1 MAEAGEQNFPSM
13 QFIAP
18 SGVGIVGPSDQIN
31 SPVAATTGA
40 VVQQSQQMLSGSD
53 KNTPPGPPIFKWN
66 KYDLCWNA
74 YWGTGGYYD
83 GTVLK
88 KLRIELDDDYLI
100 RRSLTFYRN
109 FFKQIIDSTY
119 KPVFSVGSTR
129 ETKVND
135 VVDKE
140 GTLAPFW
147 NGFMENADN
156 RHRSIGQFTK
166 RVVKNSRILGVC
178 YVVVDNFPD
187 IPKDMLAQD
196 ALKDRKYPYVY
207 IRLPQQVEEKFVVL
221 DDFCKIQEI
230 IFKEAPEKVMNP
242 DTHVVE
248 MEKRWRKWTTMLS
261 VRLKK
266 DKDGN
271 FVEIPGSKREHN
283 LNEVPVI
290 PVMSSEVEDD
300 TVLPHPTF
308 YDLCRCN
315 WAVFNW
321 DSYEAQTIIATM
333 YPTLTLPRPS
343 GTEISNLQSMSRQ
356 QALLVPPAENGT
368 SPAQPGYLDYPTN
381 CFEAVSNYIQV
392 LIDDLFRMA
401 GQLGVSAKATA
412 GAKGQSGVSKTYDFF
427 AQEHVL
433 KESSKM
439 AKTCEQEIAR
449 MFKLYVIGEVFDY
462 EARYEEDFEPAETP
476 DEDVKL
482 YGDYIGLNP
491 GPKAKALA
499 MKQLAHSIFDDADE
513 DDLSE
518 VIEEIDDTLK
528 DDLKNKQ
535 DIPEETPEEQAAREA
550 DLAKAAALAAA
561 GIQTTVEGQ
570 GGEPAAPPP
579 KKAVKK
585 GAPKRGFSIKKKG
598 GAA

>member
-1 MAEAGEQNFPSM
+1 MAETPMNAPSM
-13 QFIAP
+13 AFVAP

-40 VVQQSQQMLSGSD
+40 VVQQGQQMLSGSD

-83 GTVLK
+83 GTILK

-109 FFKQIIDSTY
+109 FFRQIIDSTY
-119 KPVFSVGSTR
+119 KPVFAVGSTR
-129 ETKVND
+129 ETTVNG
-135 VVDKE
+135 VVDKD
-140 GTLAPFW
+140 GKLVPFW
-147 NGFMENADN
+147 NGFMENCDN
-156 RHRSIGQFTK
+156 RHRTIGQFTK

-178 YVVVDNFPD
+178 YVIVDNFPD
-187 IPKDMLAQD
+187 IPEGTLAVD

-207 IRLPQQVEEKFVVL
+207 IRLPQQVEEKYVVL
-221 DDFCKIQEI
+221 DEFCKIQEI
-230 IFKEAPEKVMNP
+230 IFKEAPEKVKNV
-242 DTHVVE
+242 DTGVE
-248 MEKRWRKWTTMLS
+248 EWEKRWRKWTTMLS

-271 FVEIPGSKREHN
+271 FVELPGSKREHN
-283 LNEVPVI
+283 LKEVPVI

-300 TVLPHPTF
+300 TILPQPTF

-356 QALLVPPAENGT
+356 QALFVPPAENGST
-368 SPAQPGYLDYPTN
+368 PAQPGYLDYPTN
-381 CFEAVSNYIQV
+381 CFEAVSNYIQT
-392 LIDDLFRMA
+392 LIDDMFRQA

-427 AQEHVL
+427 AQKHVI

-439 AKTCEQEIAR
+439 AKNCEQEIAR
-449 MFKLYVIGEVFDY
+449 MFQLYVIGEKFEF
-462 EARYEEDFEPAETP
+462 EARYEEDYEPEETP

-482 YGDYIGLNP
+482 YGDYIALEP

-499 MKQLAHSIFDDADE
+499 MKQLARSIFDDADE
-513 DDLSE
+513 DDVAE
-518 VIEEIDDTLK
+518 VIKEIDETLV

-535 DIPEETPEEQAAREA
+535 DIPEETPEEKAAR
-550 DLAKAAALAAA
+550 LAAEAAAVAAA
-561 GIQTTVEGQ
+561 GQPKPGQ
-570 GGEPAAPPP
+570 QPPP
-579 KKAVKK
+579 PPPPQKKPVKK
-585 GAPKRGFSIKKKG
+585 GAPRRGFTIKKKG